1 MDHRGKKKGAKQF
14 PTKMDSR
21 REPLLKEQ
29 GKAISG
35 TQPLRWPRDPLPVSP
50 GVCVE
55 LGLASSQQNMAT
67 ALAVTPRSLR
77 YMSSILLAS
86 SSSP

>member
-1 MDHRGKKKGAKQF
+1 
-14 PTKMDSR
+14 MDSR

-55 LGLASSQQNMAT
+55 LGLASGQQNM
-67 ALAVTPRSLR
+67 VTVGAGRHSTELT
-77 YMSSILLAS
+77 LHELHLAS
-86 SSSP
+86 VLLVSLMNPAATPGKPIWQ